1 MQSRS
6 GRRNTTDICKD
17 KKQAVRGCRVRGI
30 PAFCGPYAC
39 CQRHRKGAHMKK
51 ESFASRLRQNIKKHK
66 GLYLMIIPIVVY
78 YIIFCYYPMYG
89 AQIAFRDYSPK
100 KGIVGSPW
108 AGLKHFRDFFKSV
121 YFGRLIRNTL
131 SINLKNLIFGFP
143 APIIFA
149 LLLNEVRWSKFKRT
163 VQTVSY
169 MPHFISTVVI
179 AGMVLQFTAT
189 DGFITQIMTL
199 FGYPKQNLMMNPDLF
214 QPIYVISDIW
224 QGVGWGSIIYISAI
238 SGINGELYEAAR
250 MDGAGRWKQMLYVT
264 LPGILPT
271 IITMFVMR
279 VGNMMNL
286 GFEKIFLLYN
296 SSIYETADV
305 ISTYVYRKG
314 LVDQSYSFS
323 TAVGLFN
330 SVINLLLLFGANK
343 FCKRLTDYSLW

>member
-1 MQSRS
+1 
-6 GRRNTTDICKD
+6 
-17 KKQAVRGCRVRGI
+17 
-30 PAFCGPYAC
+30 
-39 CQRHRKGAHMKK
+39 MKK
-51 ESFASRLRQNIKKHK
+51 ESYAARLWQNIKKHRS
-66 GLYLMIIPIVVY
+66 LYLMIIPIVLY
-78 YIIFCYYPMYG
+78 YLVFCYYPMYG

-108 AGLKHFRDFFKSV
+108 VGFKHFLDFFKSV

-149 LLLNEVRWSKFKRT
+149 LLLNEVRWTKFKRT

-189 DGFITQIMTL
+189 DGFITRIMML
-199 FGYPKQNLMMNPDLF
+199 FGYPKQNLMLNPALF

-224 QGVGWGSIIYISAI
+224 QSVGWGSIIYISAV

-250 MDGAGRWKQMLYVT
+250 MDGAGRWKQMLHVT

-286 GFEKIFLLYN
+286 GFEKIFLMYN

-330 SVINLLLLFGANK
+330 SAINLLLLFGANK
-343 FCKRLTDYSLW
+343 LCKRLTDYSLW

>member
-1 MQSRS
+1 MQL
-6 GRRNTTDICKD
+6 RRYPFWAPP
-17 KKQAVRGCRVRGI
+17 QM
-30 PAFCGPYAC
+30 FEE
-39 CQRHRKGAHMKK
+39 GAYMKK
-51 ESFASRLRQNIKKHK
+51 ESFAARLWQNIKRHK
-66 GLYLMIIPIVVY
+66 GLYLMILPIVIY
-78 YIIFCYYPMYG
+78 YLVFCYYPMYG

-108 AGLKHFRDFFKSV
+108 VGLKHFQDFFKSV
-121 YFGRLIRNTL
+121 FFRRLIRNTL

-149 LLLNEVRWSKFKRT
+149 LLLNEVRLTKFKKT

-189 DGFITQIMTL
+189 DGFITQIMTF
-199 FGYPKQNLMMNPDLF
+199 FGYNKQNLMLNPDLF

-224 QGVGWGSIIYISAI
+224 QGLGWGSIIYIAAVA
-238 SGINGELYEAAR
+238 GINGELYEAAR
-250 MDGAGRWKQMLYVT
+250 IDGAGRWKQMVHVT
-264 LPGILPT
+264 LPGLLPT

-286 GFEKIFLLYN
+286 GFEKIILLYN

-305 ISTYVYRKG
+305 ISTYVYRRG
-314 LVDQSYSFS
+314 LLDQSYSFS

-330 SVINLLLLFGANK
+330 SAINLLLLFAANK
-343 FCKRLTDYSLW
+343 LCKRLTDYSLW

>member
-1 MQSRS
+1 
-6 GRRNTTDICKD
+6 
-17 KKQAVRGCRVRGI
+17 
-30 PAFCGPYAC
+30 
-39 CQRHRKGAHMKK
+39 MKK
-51 ESFASRLRQNIKKHK
+51 ESYAARLWQNIKKHK
-66 GLYLMIIPIVVY
+66 SLYLMIIPIVLY
-78 YIIFCYYPMYG
+78 YLVFCYYPMYG

-108 AGLKHFRDFFKSV
+108 VGFKHFTDFFKSV

-149 LLLNEVRWSKFKRT
+149 LLLNEVRWTKFKRT

-189 DGFITQIMTL
+189 DGFITQIMML
-199 FGYPKQNLMMNPDLF
+199 FGYPKQNLMLNPALF

-224 QGVGWGSIIYISAI
+224 QSVGWGSIIYISAV

-250 MDGAGRWKQMLYVT
+250 MDGAGRWKQMLHVT

-286 GFEKIFLLYN
+286 GFEKIFLMYN

-330 SVINLLLLFGANK
+330 SAINLLLLFGANK
-343 FCKRLTDYSLW
+343 LCKRLTDYSLW

>member
-1 MQSRS
+1 MSEKELK
-6 GRRNTTDICKD
+6 GM
-17 KKQAVRGCRVRGI
+17 GI
-30 PAFCGPYAC
+30 N
-39 CQRHRKGAHMKK
+39 MKK
-51 ESFASRLRQNIKKHK
+51 ESYAVRLWQNMKKHK
-66 GLYLMIIPIVVY
+66 GLYLMILPIVIY
-78 YIIFCYYPMYG
+78 YLVFCYYPMYG
-89 AQIAFRDYSPK
+89 AQIAFRQYSPK
-100 KGIVGSPW
+100 KGIIGSPW
-108 AGLKHFRDFFKSV
+108 VGMKHFMDFFNSV
-121 YFGRLIRNTL
+121 FCGRLIRNTL

-149 LLLNEVRWSKFKRT
+149 LLLNEVRSSKFKKV

-189 DGFITQIMTL
+189 DGFITQLLTL
-199 FGYPKQNLMMNPDLF
+199 FGYPKQNMMLNPDMF
-214 QPIYVISDIW
+214 QPVYVISDIW
-224 QGVGWGSIIYISAI
+224 QGLGWGSIIYIAAV

-250 MDGAGRWKQMLYVT
+250 IDGAGRWKQVLHVT

-279 VGNMMNL
+279 AGNMMNL
-286 GFEKIFLLYN
+286 GFEKIILLYN
-296 SSIYETADV
+296 SSIYDTADV

-330 SVINLLLLFGANK
+330 SAINLLLLFTANK
-343 FCKRLTDYSLW
+343 LCKRLTDYSLW

>member
-1 MQSRS
+1 MDAA
-6 GRRNTTDICKD
+6 GYLFPDNGEGGTGLVK
-17 KKQAVRGCRVRGI
+17 
-30 PAFCGPYAC
+30 
-39 CQRHRKGAHMKK
+39 KK
-51 ESFASRLRQNIKKHK
+51 ESYFLRLWQNIKKHK
-66 GLYLMIIPIVVY
+66 GLYLMILPIVIY
-78 YIIFCYYPMYG
+78 YLVFCYYPMYG
-89 AQIAFRDYSPK
+89 AQIAFRNYTPK
-100 KGIVGSPW
+100 KGITGSDWVG
-108 AGLKHFRDFFKSV
+108 LRHFTDFFNSV
-121 YFGRLIRNTL
+121 FCGRLIRNTL

-149 LLLNEVRWSKFKRT
+149 LLLNEVRLTKFKKT

-199 FGYPKQNLMMNPDLF
+199 FGYPKQNLMLNPEMF

-224 QGVGWGSIIYISAI
+224 QGLGWGSIIYIAAVA
-238 SGINGELYEAAR
+238 GINGELYEAAR
-250 MDGAGRWKQMLYVT
+250 IDGAGRWKQMLHVT

-286 GFEKIFLLYN
+286 GFEKIILLYN
-296 SSIYETADV
+296 SSIYDKADV
-305 ISTYVYRKG
+305 ISTFVYRRG

-330 SVINLLLLFGANK
+330 SLINLMLLFLANK
-343 FCKRLTDYSLW
+343 LCKRLTDYSLW